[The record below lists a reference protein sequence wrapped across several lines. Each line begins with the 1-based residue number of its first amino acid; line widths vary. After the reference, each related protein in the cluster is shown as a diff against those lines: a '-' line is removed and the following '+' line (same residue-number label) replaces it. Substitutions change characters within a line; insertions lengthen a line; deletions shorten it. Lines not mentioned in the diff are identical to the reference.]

1 MLGAFGWIPGPNVER
16 AIMAQTLDRVV
27 SDWRWNETWGWDYPL
42 AAMTA
47 ARLGRPSQA
56 VDMLMMDTPRNRY
69 GVNGH
74 CFQVDGLALYL
85 PATGGLLAAVAM
97 LAAGWE
103 GGPAT
108 VTPGFPAD
116 GTWCVRHEGLRKFL

>member
-74 CFQVDGLALYL
+74 CFQFDGLALYL
-85 PATGGLLAAVAM
+85 PANGGLLAAVAM